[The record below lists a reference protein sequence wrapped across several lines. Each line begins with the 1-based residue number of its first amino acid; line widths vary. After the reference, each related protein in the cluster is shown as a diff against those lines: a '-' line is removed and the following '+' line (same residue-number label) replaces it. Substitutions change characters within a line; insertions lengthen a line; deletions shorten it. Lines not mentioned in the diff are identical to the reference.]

1 MRMLACAISEWR
13 HSDAAGLLGIVW
25 GSDFR
30 YFISRPH
37 SFSISLITSHV
48 PSVDLAAM
56 HVSLDNISFYSHPSA
71 KSSSRAFPAS
81 CWRAYNASM
90 GPQPLPHALSPRP
103 YFQEATF
110 SSAFGA
116 STDISLTSRDA
127 LKENLDSRAGNEF
140 DIEIERAITQNS
152 QEMHERDLG
161 LHLDLGAR
169 DESHTNVPESDHTYL
184 VTGMS
189 ESLLNCDKQ
198 AWLISST

>member
-1 MRMLACAISEWR
+1 
-13 HSDAAGLLGIVW
+13 
-25 GSDFR
+25 
-30 YFISRPH
+30 
-37 SFSISLITSHV
+37 
-48 PSVDLAAM
+48 M
-56 HVSLDNISFYSHPSA
+56 HISLDNTSFYSQPPT

-81 CWRAYNASM
+81 YWRAYNASIT
-90 GPQPLPHALSPRP
+90 PQPLLHAHSPRP

-110 SSAFGA
+110 SSTFGA
-116 STDISLTSRDA
+116 STDIYLTSRDA

-161 LHLDLGAR
+161 LHLDLGPR
-169 DESHTNVPESDHTYL
+169 DKCHTNVPGSDHPYL

-198 AWLISST
+198 AWLISPTRLSRPMPFGRVSW